1 MVKGGKVVP
10 VEEAEAQQAAASKAE
25 GRDRHESHGRSRS
38 SHGSSR
44 HHERSSRGEGRGR
57 GSSHAAGS
65 DGPNSSNRSGNSSRN
80 EDRAA
85 KASNAAAAAQ
95 ADKAAAPRSTEE
107 AGAEEGTKTAA
118 AKVSCI
124 TCICTHA
131 VRKIYQLFTVLGAAC
146 CKQLQPAHAAGG
158 VQVCSSVRTATC
170 RTAALAAAA
179 VVVQL

>member
-107 AGAEEGTKTAA
+107 AGAEEGTKPAA

-131 VRKIYQLFTVLGAAC
+131 VRKYTSSLQFSVLPAVNSCSQHMLQEAC
-146 CKQLQPAHAAGG
+146 K
-158 VQVCSSVRTATC
+158 S
-170 RTAALAAAA
+170 AA
-179 VVVQL
+179 VCVLPLAGQQLWLLLLL